1 MSISKRREAFKMSTG
16 EKVRQERIGRGL
28 SAEVM
33 ASVIETSVAN
43 YYKKE
48 AGDIKF
54 DLVEARTIA
63 RYFGKAIEDLFFEDE
78 IA

>member
-1 MSISKRREAFKMSTG
+1 MSTG
-16 EKVRQERIGRGL
+16 AKVRQERIQRGL

-33 ASVIETSVAN
+33 AEVVECSVAN

-63 RYFGKAIEDLFFEDE
+63 QYFGKTIEDLFFEDE

>member
-1 MSISKRREAFKMSTG
+1 MSTG
-16 EKVRQERIGRGL
+16 AKVRAERIKRGL

-33 ASVIETSVAN
+33 AGVIDSSVAN

-48 AGDIKF
+48 AGQIKF

-63 RYFGKAIEDLFFEDE
+63 RYFGKTIEELFYEDE